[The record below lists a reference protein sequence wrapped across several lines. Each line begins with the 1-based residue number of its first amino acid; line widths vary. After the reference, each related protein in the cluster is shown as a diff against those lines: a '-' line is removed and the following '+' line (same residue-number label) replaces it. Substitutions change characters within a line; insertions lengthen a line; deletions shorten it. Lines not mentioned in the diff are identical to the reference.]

1 MVVMV
6 KKGCGGVLRAHR
18 YLPLELSTAL
28 SIGDVNDIRRGWCVS
43 AKTQYTKIKRDHME
57 QRLTANG

>member
-6 KKGCGGVLRAHR
+6 KKGCGGVLRVHR

-28 SIGDVNDIRRGWCVS
+28 SIGDGNDIRRGWCVS
-43 AKTQYTKIKRDHME
+43 AKRNT
-57 QRLTANG
+57 QRLSEITWSRG